1 MNFQDSLQNLD
12 DSEVKTADC
21 SPVKLSSPMKPA
33 RKPLISLRNLSTAC
47 NSLEINLNE
56 PDQDASQPV
65 EAPKP
70 IAKPEK
76 PAKKYVYTAQDLI
89 DLPVK
94 CDHCERRFKKPE
106 SLGGHVSKAHPG
118 MSVIYAKKI
127 ERRTQRAPDRKLL
140 AEAKEIA
147 LK

>member
-1 MNFQDSLQNLD
+1 MNELNQD
-12 DSEVKTADC
+12 ET
-21 SPVKLSSPMKPA
+21 
-33 RKPLISLRNLSTAC
+33 
-47 NSLEINLNE
+47 
-56 PDQDASQPV
+56 QPV
-65 EAPKP
+65 EVPKP
-70 IAKPEK
+70 TVKPEKPEK
-76 PAKKYVYTAQDLI
+76 PAKMFVYTAQDLI